1 MLFFM
6 MKLSK
11 IEICSLL
18 LPLVLGC
25 ISILLW
31 NVEIH
36 LLSHNKS
43 SVWYN
48 ELSWSPFIISF
59 LLSISFLSPYIFLT
73 SLRSFR
79 LFGSILFYSILNYFG
94 LIAIRFLYLQ
104 IQNPDYPSMHL
115 LYVWTLIGSIVLFSG
130 IFYLFKIL
138 VIERTNFFHMFTFMA
153 VFISLVPTTY
163 AMGDLF
169 YLWLP
174 QKGFLGLIKFG
185 FPAFWIN
192 ILIGWTNFAIVK
204 KLI

>member
-1 MLFFM
+1 
-6 MKLSK
+6 
-11 IEICSLL
+11 
-18 LPLVLGC
+18 
-25 ISILLW
+25 
-31 NVEIH
+31 
-36 LLSHNKS
+36 
-43 SVWYN
+43 
-48 ELSWSPFIISF
+48 
-59 LLSISFLSPYIFLT
+59 
-73 SLRSFR
+73 
-79 LFGSILFYSILNYFG
+79 
-94 LIAIRFLYLQ
+94 
-104 IQNPDYPSMHL
+104 MHL
-115 LYVWTLIGSIVLFSG
+115 LYVWTLIVSIVLFSG